1 MKIRKEIVMSE
12 MTLIQRPELEE
23 EVKKNKNTNITLTI
37 VQLAKIYI
45 KKEYNPHTNTIMQ
58 AYLKT

>member
-23 EVKKNKNTNITLTI
+23 EVKKKK
-37 VQLAKIYI
+37 KI
-45 KKEYNPHTNTIMQ
+45 E
-58 AYLKT
+58 LER

>member
-23 EVKKNKNTNITLTI
+23 EVKK
-37 VQLAKIYI
+37 
-45 KKEYNPHTNTIMQ
+45 KK
-58 AYLKT
+58 K